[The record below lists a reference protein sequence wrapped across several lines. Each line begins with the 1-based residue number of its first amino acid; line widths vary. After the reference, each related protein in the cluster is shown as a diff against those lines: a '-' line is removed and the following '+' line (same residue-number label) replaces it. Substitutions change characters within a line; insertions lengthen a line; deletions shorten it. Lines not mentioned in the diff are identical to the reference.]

1 MLEAVKVQHVPSKSA
16 NAAHVCSSLQ
26 QILEMFLSANKIKLK
41 SGGEEKLK
49 RVRMH
54 LLL

>member
-1 MLEAVKVQHVPSKSA
+1 MFPQNQQCCKQARTAL
-16 NAAHVCSSLQ
+16 VCSSLEK
-26 QILEMFLSANKIKLK
+26 ILEMFLSAYKIKLK